1 MSFGEVSGKAQLK
14 SYFMDT
20 STIPP
25 VWHKNWH
32 FSHLISWI
40 ATSFFVSNSNYN
52 NGFYNCDAKLCN
64 SLFNSGYAVIYKSKG
79 ETVYIL
85 FNIIE
90 TNLMRE
96 IIAHFF
102 TALNILYSFLRF
114 FHQLFSPG
122 NSKVIYI
129 YF

>member
-1 MSFGEVSGKAQLK
+1 MQQ
-14 SYFMDT
+14 
-20 STIPP
+20 
-25 VWHKNWH
+25 
-32 FSHLISWI
+32 
-40 ATSFFVSNSNYN
+40 
-52 NGFYNCDAKLCN
+52 
-64 SLFNSGYAVIYKSKG
+64 LFNSGLYAVIYKSKG

-90 TNLMRE
+90 TNLILHCMRE
-96 IIAHFF
+96 IIALFFF